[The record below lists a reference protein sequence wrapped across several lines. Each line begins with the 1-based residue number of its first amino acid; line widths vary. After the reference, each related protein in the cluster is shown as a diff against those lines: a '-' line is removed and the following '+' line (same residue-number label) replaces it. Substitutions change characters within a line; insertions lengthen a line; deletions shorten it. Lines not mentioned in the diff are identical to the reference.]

1 MISDRKLEH
10 LLICE
15 NYDVEF
21 KNKTTGFEDIELIH
35 NVLPEID
42 KNEIDLS
49 TSVFGKKLNSP
60 LFMTAITGGHPAAK
74 NINKQL
80 AIAAENNRIALG
92 VGSQR
97 AACEHPELADTYT
110 VVRENAPDC
119 LLVGNIGAPQLN
131 LAEKAVEILDADILA
146 IHLNPLQESI
156 QPEGDLDA
164 RGYLDLI
171 NQITESVDIPVVA
184 KETGCGISGESAKAL
199 VDAGVD
205 FIDIEGAGGTSWAAV
220 ETYRAEDRYL
230 GEVFWDWGIPTAI
243 STVEVTNAV
252 NVPVISSGGIR
263 TGLEAAKAIALGAD
277 AVGMALPFL
286 KNSASQD
293 QLNKFI
299 ERFNDSLRIAMFL
312 VGANNIEELKQSKL
326 VIRGKTREWLSER
339 GINKHKK
346 LFKEIKHERRSY
358 RYWGISGS
366 RKKHDCCQDW

>member
-21 KNKTTGFEDIELIH
+21 KNKTTGFEDVELIH

-49 TSVFGKKLNSP
+49 TSVFGKKLDSP
-60 LFMTAITGGHPAAK
+60 LFITAITGGHLAAK
-74 NINKQL
+74 SINKQL
-80 AIAAENNRIALG
+80 AVAAENNNIGLG

-97 AACEHPELADTYT
+97 AACEHPELEDTYA

-164 RGYLDLI
+164 RGYIDLI
-171 NQITESVDIPVVA
+171 NQITQTVDIPVLA
-184 KETGCGISGESAKAL
+184 KETGCGISAESAKKL
-199 VDAGVD
+199 VDAGVNY
-205 FIDIEGAGGTSWAAV
+205 IDIEGAGGTSWAAV
-220 ETYRAEDRYL
+220 ETYRSDDKYL
-230 GEVFWDWGIPTAI
+230 GEIFWDWGIPTAI

-286 KNSASQD
+286 KNSASQE

-299 ERFNDSLRIAMFL
+299 TRFNDSLRIAMFL
-312 VGANNIEELKQSKL
+312 VGASNIEELKQSPL
-326 VIRGKTREWLSER
+326 VIRGKTREWLNER
-339 GINKHKK
+339 GINTK
-346 LFKEIKHERRSY
+346 IYSRR
-358 RYWGISGS
+358 
-366 RKKHDCCQDW
+366 

>member
-21 KNKTTGFEDIELIH
+21 KDKTTGFEDIELIH

-42 KNEIDLS
+42 KNDIDLS
-49 TSVFGKKLNSP
+49 TSVFGKKLDSP
-60 LFMTAITGGHPAAK
+60 LFITAITGGHPKAK
-74 NINKQL
+74 EVNRQL
-80 AIAAENNRIALG
+80 AVAAENNGIALG

-97 AACEHPELADTYT
+97 AACEHPELEDTYT

-131 LAEKAVEILDADILA
+131 LAQKAVEILDADILA

-164 RGYLDLI
+164 RGYTDLI
-171 NQITESVDIPVVA
+171 AKITDVVDIPVLA
-184 KETGCGISGESAKAL
+184 KETGCGISAESAKTL
-199 VDAGVD
+199 VEAGVD
-205 FIDIEGAGGTSWAAV
+205 FIDVEGAGGTSWAAV

-230 GEVFWDWGIPTAI
+230 GEIFWDWGIPTAI
-243 STVEVTNAV
+243 STVEVTSAV
-252 NVPVISSGGIR
+252 DVPVISSGGIR

-286 KNSASQD
+286 KNCASQEA
-293 QLNKFI
+293 LNTFI
-299 ERFNDSLRIAMFL
+299 NRFNDSLRIAMFL
-312 VGANNIEELKQSKL
+312 VGANNIEELKQSNL
-326 VIRGKTREWLSER
+326 VIRGKTREWLNER
-339 GINKHKK
+339 GINTKNYS
-346 LFKEIKHERRSY
+346 RR
-358 RYWGISGS
+358 
-366 RKKHDCCQDW
+366 

>member
-15 NYDVEF
+15 NYDVSF
-21 KNKTTGFEDIELIH
+21 KNKTNGFEDIELIH

-42 KNEIDLS
+42 KQEIDLS
-49 TSVFGKKLNSP
+49 TSTFGKKLDSP
-60 LFMTAITGGHPAAK
+60 LFITAITGGHPAAK
-74 NINKQL
+74 EINKQL
-80 AIAAENNRIALG
+80 AIAAENNNIALG

-97 AACEHPELADTYT
+97 AACEHPELEDTYT
-110 VVRENAPDC
+110 VVRENAPNC

-171 NQITESVDIPVVA
+171 SQITNSVNIPIIA
-184 KETGCGISGESAKAL
+184 KETGCGISAESAEAL
-199 VDAGVD
+199 VEAGVD

-230 GEVFWDWGIPTAI
+230 GEIFWDWGIPTAV
-243 STVEVTNAV
+243 STAEVTNAID
-252 NVPVISSGGIR
+252 VPVISSGGIR
-263 TGLEAAKAIALGAD
+263 SGLEAAKAIALGAD

-286 KNSASQD
+286 KNSTSQE

-299 ERFNDSLRIAMFL
+299 SRFNESLRIAMFL
-312 VGANNIEELKQSKL
+312 VGASNIDELKESKL
-326 VIRGKTREWLSER
+326 VIRGKTREWLNER
-339 GINKHKK
+339 GINTKNYS
-346 LFKEIKHERRSY
+346 RR
-358 RYWGISGS
+358 
-366 RKKHDCCQDW
+366 

>member
-42 KNEIDLS
+42 KNDIDLS
-49 TSVFGKKLNSP
+49 TSVFGKKLDSP
-60 LFMTAITGGHPAAK
+60 LFITAITGGHPAAK
-74 NINKQL
+74 EINKQL
-80 AIAAENNRIALG
+80 AIAAENNGIALG

-97 AACEHPELADTYT
+97 AACEHPELEDTYT

-164 RGYLDLI
+164 RGYTDLI
-171 NQITESVDIPVVA
+171 AQITDSVKIPVLA
-184 KETGCGISGESAKAL
+184 KETGCGISAESAKIL

-220 ETYRAEDRYL
+220 ET
-230 GEVFWDWGIPTAI
+230 
-243 STVEVTNAV
+243 
-252 NVPVISSGGIR
+252 
-263 TGLEAAKAIALGAD
+263 
-277 AVGMALPFL
+277 
-286 KNSASQD
+286 
-293 QLNKFI
+293 
-299 ERFNDSLRIAMFL
+299 
-312 VGANNIEELKQSKL
+312 
-326 VIRGKTREWLSER
+326 
-339 GINKHKK
+339 
-346 LFKEIKHERRSY
+346 
-358 RYWGISGS
+358 
-366 RKKHDCCQDW
+366 

>member
-21 KNKTTGFEDIELIH
+21 KDKTTGFEDIELIH

-49 TSVFGKKLNSP
+49 TSVFGKKLDSP
-60 LFMTAITGGHPAAK
+60 LFITAITGGHPAAK
-74 NINKQL
+74 EVNRQL
-80 AIAAENNRIALG
+80 AIAAENNGIALG

-97 AACEHPELADTYT
+97 AACEHPELADTYS

-131 LAEKAVEILDADILA
+131 LAQKAVEILDADILA

-164 RGYLDLI
+164 RGYTDLI
-171 NQITESVDIPVVA
+171 EKITDTVDIPVLA
-184 KETGCGISGESAKAL
+184 KETGCGISAESAKTL
-199 VDAGVD
+199 VEAGVD

-220 ETYRAEDRYL
+220 ETYRADDRYL
-230 GEVFWDWGIPTAI
+230 GEIFWDWGIPTAI

-252 NVPVISSGGIR
+252 KVPVISSGGIR

-286 KNSASQD
+286 KNSASQEA
-293 QLNKFI
+293 LNTFI
-299 ERFNDSLRIAMFL
+299 NRFNDSLRIAMFL
-312 VGANNIEELKQSKL
+312 VGANNIEELKQSNL
-326 VIRGKTREWLSER
+326 VIRGKTREWLNER
-339 GINKHKK
+339 GINTK
-346 LFKEIKHERRSY
+346 IYSRR
-358 RYWGISGS
+358 
-366 RKKHDCCQDW
+366 

>member
-21 KNKTTGFEDIELIH
+21 KDKTNGFEDIELIH

-42 KNEIDLS
+42 KQEIDLS
-49 TSVFGKKLNSP
+49 TSVFGKKLDSP
-60 LFMTAITGGHPAAK
+60 LFITAITGGHPSAK
-74 NINKQL
+74 AINRQL
-80 AIAAENNRIALG
+80 AIAAENNNIALG

-97 AACEHPELADTYT
+97 AACEHPELEDTYT
-110 VVRENAPDC
+110 VVRENAPNC

-164 RGYLDLI
+164 RGYTDLI
-171 NQITESVDIPVVA
+171 AQITDAVDIPVLA
-184 KETGCGISGESAKAL
+184 KETGCGISAESAKIL
-199 VDAGVD
+199 VEAGVD

-220 ETYRAEDRYL
+220 ETYRSDDKYL
-230 GEVFWDWGIPTAI
+230 GEIFWDWGIPTAI

-252 NVPVISSGGIR
+252 DVPVISSGGIR

-286 KNSASQD
+286 KNSDSQEK
-293 QLNKFI
+293 LNKFI
-299 ERFNDSLRIAMFL
+299 QRFNDSLRIAMFL
-312 VGANNIEELKQSKL
+312 VGASNIEELKQSNL
-326 VIRGKTREWLSER
+326 VIRGKTREWLNER
-339 GINKHKK
+339 GINTKNYS
-346 LFKEIKHERRSY
+346 RR
-358 RYWGISGS
+358 
-366 RKKHDCCQDW
+366 

>member
-21 KNKTTGFEDIELIH
+21 KNKTTGFEDVELIH

-49 TSVFGKKLNSP
+49 TSVFGKKLDSP
-60 LFMTAITGGHPAAK
+60 LFITAITGGHPVAK

-80 AIAAENNRIALG
+80 AIAVDEKNIALG

-97 AACEHPELADTYT
+97 AACEYPELEDTYT
-110 VVRENAPDC
+110 VVRDNAPDC

-131 LAEKAVEILDADILA
+131 LAEKAIEILDADILA

-164 RGYLDLI
+164 RGYNGLI
-171 NQITESVDIPVVA
+171 SQITDAVNIPVLA
-184 KETGCGISGESAKAL
+184 KETGCGISAESAEML
-199 VDAGVD
+199 VKSGID

-220 ETYRAEDRYL
+220 ETYRAEDKYL
-230 GEVFWDWGIPTAI
+230 GELFWDWGIPTAV

-263 TGLEAAKAIALGAD
+263 SGLEAAKAIALGAD

-286 KNSASQD
+286 KNSNSQD
-293 QLNKFI
+293 HLIDFINK
-299 ERFNDSLRIAMFL
+299 FNDSLRLAMFL
-312 VGANNIEELKQSKL
+312 VGANSIEELKQSKI
-326 VIRGKTREWLSER
+326 VICGKTREWLNER
-339 GINKHKK
+339 GINTQNYS
-346 LFKEIKHERRSY
+346 RR
-358 RYWGISGS
+358 
-366 RKKHDCCQDW
+366 

>member
-21 KNKTTGFEDIELIH
+21 KDKTTGFEDIELIH

-42 KNEIDLS
+42 KNDIDLS
-49 TSVFGKKLNSP
+49 TSVFGKKLDSP
-60 LFMTAITGGHPAAK
+60 LFITAITGGHPAAK
-74 NINKQL
+74 EVNRQL
-80 AIAAENNRIALG
+80 AIAAESNGIALG

-97 AACEHPELADTYT
+97 AACEHPELEDTYT

-131 LAEKAVEILDADILA
+131 LAQKAVEILDADILA

-164 RGYLDLI
+164 RGYTDLI
-171 NQITESVDIPVVA
+171 SQITDTVDIPVLA
-184 KETGCGISGESAKAL
+184 KETGCGISEGSAKIL
-199 VDAGVD
+199 VDAGID
-205 FIDIEGAGGTSWAAV
+205 YIDIEGAGGTSWAAV
-220 ETYRAEDRYL
+220 ETYRAEDRHL
-230 GEVFWDWGIPTAI
+230 GEIFWDWGIPTAI

-286 KNSASQD
+286 KNSDSQEA
-293 QLNKFI
+293 LNTFI
-299 ERFNDSLRIAMFL
+299 NRFNDSLRIAMFL
-312 VGANNIEELKQSKL
+312 VGANNIEELKQSNL
-326 VIRGKTREWLSER
+326 VIRGKTREWLNER
-339 GINKHKK
+339 GINTK
-346 LFKEIKHERRSY
+346 IYSRR
-358 RYWGISGS
+358 
-366 RKKHDCCQDW
+366 

>member
-21 KNKTTGFEDIELIH
+21 KDKTTGFEDIELIH

-49 TSVFGKKLNSP
+49 TSVFGKKLDSP
-60 LFMTAITGGHPAAK
+60 LFITAITGGHPAAK
-74 NINKQL
+74 EVNRQL
-80 AIAAENNRIALG
+80 AIAAENNGIALG

-131 LAEKAVEILDADILA
+131 LAQKAVEILDADILA

-164 RGYLDLI
+164 RGYTDLI
-171 NQITESVDIPVVA
+171 EKITDTVDIPVLA
-184 KETGCGISGESAKAL
+184 KETGCGISAESAKTL
-199 VDAGVD
+199 VEAGVD

-220 ETYRAEDRYL
+220 ETYRADDRYL
-230 GEVFWDWGIPTAI
+230 GEIFWDWGIPTAI

-252 NVPVISSGGIR
+252 DVPVISSGGIR

-286 KNSASQD
+286 KNSASQEA
-293 QLNKFI
+293 LNTFI
-299 ERFNDSLRIAMFL
+299 NRFNDSLRIAMFL
-312 VGANNIEELKQSKL
+312 VGANNIEELKQSNL
-326 VIRGKTREWLSER
+326 VIRGKTREWLNER
-339 GINKHKK
+339 GINTK
-346 LFKEIKHERRSY
+346 IYSRR
-358 RYWGISGS
+358 
-366 RKKHDCCQDW
+366 

>member
-21 KNKTTGFEDIELIH
+21 KNKTNGFEDIELIH
-35 NVLPEID
+35 NVLPEIN
-42 KNEIDLS
+42 KQEIDLS
-49 TSVFGKKLNSP
+49 TEVFGKKLDSP
-60 LFMTAITGGHPAAK
+60 LFITAITGGHPAAK
-74 NINKQL
+74 EINKQL
-80 AIAAENNRIALG
+80 AIAAEDNGIAMG

-97 AACEHPELADTYT
+97 AACEHPELEDTYT
-110 VVRENAPDC
+110 VVRENAPNC

-171 NQITESVDIPVVA
+171 GQITDSVNIPVLA
-184 KETGCGISGESAKAL
+184 KETGCGISAESAKLL

-205 FIDIEGAGGTSWAAV
+205 YIDIEGAGGTSWAAV

-230 GEVFWDWGIPTAI
+230 GETFWDWGIPTAI
-243 STVEVTNAV
+243 STVEVVNAV
-252 NVPVISSGGIR
+252 DVPVISSGGIR
-263 TGLEAAKAIALGAD
+263 NGLEAAKAIALGAD

-286 KNSASQD
+286 KNSSSQD
-293 QLNKFI
+293 HLNKFI
-299 ERFNDSLRIAMFL
+299 QRFNDSLRIAMFL
-312 VGANNIEELKQSKL
+312 VGANNIEELKHSRL
-326 VIRGKTREWLSER
+326 VIRGKTREWLNER
-339 GINKHKK
+339 GINTKNYS
-346 LFKEIKHERRSY
+346 RR
-358 RYWGISGS
+358 
-366 RKKHDCCQDW
+366 

>member
-15 NYDVEF
+15 NYDVSF
-21 KNKTTGFEDIELIH
+21 KNKTNGFEDIELIH

-42 KNEIDLS
+42 KQEIDLS
-49 TSVFGKKLNSP
+49 TFTFGKKLDSP
-60 LFMTAITGGHPAAK
+60 LFITAITGGHPAAK
-74 NINKQL
+74 EINKQL
-80 AIAAENNRIALG
+80 ALAAENNNIALG

-97 AACEHPELADTYT
+97 AACEHPELEDTYT
-110 VVRENAPDC
+110 VVRENAPNC

-131 LAEKAVEILDADILA
+131 LAEKVVEILDADILA

-171 NQITESVDIPVVA
+171 SQITNSFNIPIIA
-184 KETGCGISGESAKAL
+184 KETGCGISAESAEAL
-199 VDAGVD
+199 VQVGVD

-230 GEVFWDWGIPTAI
+230 GEVFWDWGIPTAV
-243 STVEVTNAV
+243 STVEVTNAID
-252 NVPVISSGGIR
+252 VPVISSGGIR
-263 TGLEAAKAIALGAD
+263 SGLEAAKAIALGAD

-286 KNSASQD
+286 KNSTSQE

-299 ERFNDSLRIAMFL
+299 SRFNESLRISMFL
-312 VGANNIEELKQSKL
+312 VGASNIDELKESKL
-326 VIRGKTREWLSER
+326 VIRGKTREWLNER
-339 GINKHKK
+339 GINTKNYS
-346 LFKEIKHERRSY
+346 RR
-358 RYWGISGS
+358 
-366 RKKHDCCQDW
+366 

>member
-1 MISDRKLEH
+1 MISNRKLEH

-21 KNKTTGFEDIELIH
+21 KNKTTGFEDVELIH
-35 NVLPEID
+35 NVLPEVD

-49 TSVFGKKLNSP
+49 TSAFGKKLDSP
-60 LFMTAITGGHPAAK
+60 LFITAITGGHPASK
-74 NINKQL
+74 EINKKL
-80 AIAAENNRIALG
+80 AIAAEENNIALG

-97 AACEHPELADTYT
+97 AACEHSELEDTYT

-146 IHLNPLQESI
+146 IHLNTLQEAI

-164 RGYLDLI
+164 RGYTNLI
-171 NQITESVDIPVVA
+171 SQISESVDIPILA
-184 KETGCGISGESAKAL
+184 KETGCGISAESAKIL
-199 VDAGVD
+199 VDQGVD

-230 GEVFWDWGIPTAI
+230 GELFWDWGIPTAV
-243 STVEVTNAV
+243 STVEVTNVV

-263 TGLEAAKAIALGAD
+263 NGLEAAKAIALGAD

-286 KNSASQD
+286 KNSASQE
-293 QLNKFI
+293 QLNEFI
-299 ERFNDSLRIAMFL
+299 KRFNDTLRLAMFL
-312 VGANNIEELKQSKL
+312 VGANNIEELKNSNL
-326 VIRGKTREWLSER
+326 VIRGETREWLNER
-339 GINKHKK
+339 GINTK
-346 LFKEIKHERRSY
+346 IYSRR
-358 RYWGISGS
+358 
-366 RKKHDCCQDW
+366 

>member
-21 KNKTTGFEDIELIH
+21 KDKTTGFEDIELIH
-35 NVLPEID
+35 NALPEID
-42 KNEIDLS
+42 KQDIDLS
-49 TSVFGKKLNSP
+49 TSAFGKKLDSP
-60 LFMTAITGGHPAAK
+60 LFISAITGGHPAAK
-74 NINKQL
+74 EINRQL
-80 AIAAENNRIALG
+80 AIAAENNNIALG

-97 AACEHPELADTYT
+97 AACEHPELEDTYT

-119 LLVGNIGAPQLN
+119 LLIGNIGAPQLN
-131 LAEKAVEILDADILA
+131 LAQKAVEILDADILA

-171 NQITESVDIPVVA
+171 SQITDTVDIPIMA
-184 KETGCGISGESAKAL
+184 KETGCGISAESAKLL

-205 FIDIEGAGGTSWAAV
+205 YIDIQGAGGTSWAAV

-230 GEVFWDWGIPTAI
+230 GETFWDWGIPTAI
-243 STVEVTNAV
+243 STAEVVDAV
-252 NVPVISSGGIR
+252 DVPVISSGGIR
-263 TGLEAAKAIALGAD
+263 GGLEAAKAIALGAD

-293 QLNKFI
+293 QLNTFI
-299 ERFNDSLRIAMFL
+299 ERFNNSLRLAMFL
-312 VGANNIEELKQSKL
+312 VGAEDIEGLKRSNL
-326 VIRGKTREWLSER
+326 VIRGKTREWLNER
-339 GINKHKK
+339 GINTKNYS
-346 LFKEIKHERRSY
+346 RR
-358 RYWGISGS
+358 
-366 RKKHDCCQDW
+366 

>member
-21 KNKTTGFEDIELIH
+21 KDKTNGFEDIELVH
-35 NVLPEID
+35 NVLPEIN
-42 KNEIDLS
+42 KQEIDLS
-49 TSVFGKKLNSP
+49 TEVFGKKLDSP
-60 LFMTAITGGHPAAK
+60 LFITAITGGHPAAK
-74 NINKQL
+74 EINKQL
-80 AIAAENNRIALG
+80 AIAAENNGIAMG

-97 AACEHPELADTYT
+97 AACEHPELEDTYT
-110 VVRENAPDC
+110 IVRENAPDC

-171 NQITESVDIPVVA
+171 SQITDSVSIPVLA
-184 KETGCGISGESAKAL
+184 KETGCGISGESAKLL
-199 VDAGVD
+199 VDAGVNY
-205 FIDIEGAGGTSWAAV
+205 IDIEGAGGTSWAAV
-220 ETYRAEDRYL
+220 ETYRAEDRCL
-230 GEVFWDWGIPTAI
+230 GEIFWDWGIPTAI
-243 STVEVTNAV
+243 STAEVVNAV
-252 NVPVISSGGIR
+252 DVPVISSGGIR

-286 KNSASQD
+286 KNSSSQE

-299 ERFNDSLRIAMFL
+299 QRFNDSLRIAMFL
-312 VGANNIEELKQSKL
+312 VGANNIEELKQSNL
-326 VIRGKTREWLSER
+326 VIRGKTREWLNER
-339 GINKHKK
+339 GINTKNYS
-346 LFKEIKHERRSY
+346 RR
-358 RYWGISGS
+358 
-366 RKKHDCCQDW
+366 

>member
-21 KNKTTGFEDIELIH
+21 KDKTTGFEDIELIH

-49 TSVFGKKLNSP
+49 TSVFGKKLDSP
-60 LFMTAITGGHPAAK
+60 LFITAITGGHPAAK
-74 NINKQL
+74 EINKQL
-80 AIAAENNRIALG
+80 AIAAENNGIAMG

-97 AACEHPELADTYT
+97 AACEHPELEDTYT
-110 VVRENAPDC
+110 IVRENAPDC

-164 RGYLDLI
+164 RGHIDLI
-171 NQITESVDIPVVA
+171 RQITDSVSIPVLA
-184 KETGCGISGESAKAL
+184 KETGCGISAESAKVL
-199 VDAGVD
+199 VDAGVNY
-205 FIDIEGAGGTSWAAV
+205 IDIEGAGGTSWAAV

-230 GEVFWDWGIPTAI
+230 GEIFWDWGIPTAI
-243 STVEVTNAV
+243 STAEVVNAV
-252 NVPVISSGGIR
+252 EVPVISSGGIR

-286 KNSASQD
+286 KNSSSQEH
-293 QLNKFI
+293 LNKFI
-299 ERFNDSLRIAMFL
+299 QRFNDSLRLAMFL
-312 VGANNIEELKQSKL
+312 VGASNIEELKQSNL
-326 VIRGKTREWLSER
+326 VIRGKTREWLNER
-339 GINKHKK
+339 GINTKNYS
-346 LFKEIKHERRSY
+346 RR
-358 RYWGISGS
+358 
-366 RKKHDCCQDW
+366 